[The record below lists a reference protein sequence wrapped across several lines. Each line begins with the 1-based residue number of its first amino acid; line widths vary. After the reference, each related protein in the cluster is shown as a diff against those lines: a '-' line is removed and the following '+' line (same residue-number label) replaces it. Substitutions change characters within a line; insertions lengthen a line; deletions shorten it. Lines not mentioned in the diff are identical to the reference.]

1 MGVLAA
7 AESIAN
13 QAVKEA
19 EGWRPKPY
27 RDIEGKLTIGWGF
40 NVDAGMDLELGQIV
54 LDHLLRRC
62 VIELTKSF
70 EWEEIRQMGAS
81 RAAVCLEMLYNLG
94 PRGFRGF
101 RKMIGA
107 VKRRDWAAAA
117 DEILDSAAARTLP
130 RRYERLARVMRT
142 GAA

>member
-7 AESIAN
+7 AESIAQ

-54 LDHLLRRC
+54 LDHLMRRC

-70 EWEEIRQMGAS
+70 EWEEIRLMGP
-81 RAAVCLEMLYNLG
+81 RRCAVLLEMIYNLG

-101 RKMIGA
+101 KRMIAA
-107 VKRRDWAAAA
+107 VKAQDWSRAA
-117 DEILDSAAARTLP
+117 DEILDSDAARMLP
-130 RRYERLARVMRT
+130 KRYARLARVMRT
-142 GAA
+142 GEA